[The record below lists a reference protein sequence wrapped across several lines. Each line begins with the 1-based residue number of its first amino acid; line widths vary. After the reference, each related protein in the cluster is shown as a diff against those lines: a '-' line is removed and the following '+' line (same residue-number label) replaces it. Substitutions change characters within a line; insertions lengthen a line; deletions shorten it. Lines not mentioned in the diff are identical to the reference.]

1 MTSYSKQVEEYTLE
15 FLEEEIKKQTI
26 KCKNRFKIPDIIN
39 LIDRDKRQS
48 IIDLQSK
55 WQTEKNKLDEEKRKK
70 KDCKKL
76 SPKFVDSENLINQV
90 LDEEYYKKVKQ
101 KEKEDKERLEKEK
114 QLEEERQKRIENAQL
129 MSKVE
134 FKTVKQEV
142 PNQLIKNNSTM
153 EIENDNKEDLVKN
166 KLASL
171 DDDFESKS
179 EFLEPMNTQITDT
192 QVQVKVED
200 DHNTE
205 NPNGSHNDT
214 YKIPIGNNIKESNE
228 NNEVKLE
235 NKKPAKNKNTKSN
248 IVKNDNELKNKSKS
262 PDIKNNDKKVKKIK
276 NKDVQDTSDVVKLG
290 SVKDNS
296 NNNLNTVK
304 THNNSSSINCI
315 SHNSNIITTSTSD
328 IENNNIKNAT
338 TSASINKPNQVSNLK
353 EKEIKSTNINNS
365 HKLNNNKSQEV
376 KEVRDT
382 NLPSL
387 TINNKSKSSKIILD
401 DDEESISKLKF
412 EVKIP
417 FVDSTIKIENTK
429 ESETIA
435 NESGVA
441 NTNPAINENNELSLK
456 EEQSNKFKIELDDDF
471 KSSLKKVNDKTEKK
485 SEINNV
491 SINK

>member
-205 NPNGSHNDT
+205 NPKPNGSHNDT

-235 NKKPAKNKNTKSN
+235 NKKPAKIRTVTTIAHVEIRKKIRQEEISFTDSVNSTNAKENDVLIDRKDKPVILNILNDLNNLSLIETIINKNK
-248 IVKNDNELKNKSKS
+248 IYYKGQIDSK
-262 PDIKNNDKKVKKIK
+262 
-276 NKDVQDTSDVVKLG
+276 
-290 SVKDNS
+290 
-296 NNNLNTVK
+296 
-304 THNNSSSINCI
+304 
-315 SHNSNIITTSTSD
+315 
-328 IENNNIKNAT
+328 
-338 TSASINKPNQVSNLK
+338 
-353 EKEIKSTNINNS
+353 
-365 HKLNNNKSQEV
+365 
-376 KEVRDT
+376 
-382 NLPSL
+382 
-387 TINNKSKSSKIILD
+387 
-401 DDEESISKLKF
+401 F
-412 EVKIP
+412 
-417 FVDSTIKIENTK
+417 F
-429 ESETIA
+429 
-435 NESGVA
+435 
-441 NTNPAINENNELSLK
+441 
-456 EEQSNKFKIELDDDF
+456 F
-471 KSSLKKVNDKTEKK
+471 
-485 SEINNV
+485 
-491 SINK
+491 